1 MHSFDL
7 MEMWRSMAPLAKL
20 VNILLAI
27 CSVYSLWVIVD
38 RAIVLRS
45 VKKKSVNFMLQ
56 LQGQLK
62 SRNLD
67 GAMQLAMHVSDSP
80 VARLVREAL
89 IEYLEGLD
97 AMRALPP
104 HETGDF
110 DLIDAVTRVIDR
122 TKEREV
128 SDLKKG
134 LGGLASISSAAPFIG
149 LFGTVVGIINAF
161 QSMAQSGQGGLGA
174 VSAGISEALFTTAVG
189 LMVAIPAVMLF
200 NYYSTVIERFVV
212 DINGVSGELVSFMI
226 REELSAPLHQQQ
238 QQQHHSPHPHA
249 HPSHSHQP
257 HAQHLAPHQ
266 GHLSQPPQPVAP
278 SHGHGGHHGSQ
289 PPHQSP
295 QGPQHQGPHQG
306 QGARPS
312 LAYQM
317 GYHRR

>member
-226 REELSAPLHQQQ
+226 REELSAPMHQQP
-238 QQQHHSPHPHA
+238 QQHHSPHPHA
-249 HPSHSHQP
+249 PHPSHSHPSSHQQHAP
-257 HAQHLAPHQ
+257 HHAHQ

-278 SHGHGGHHGSQ
+278 SHGAPPHQGGHHGSQ
-289 PPHQSP
+289 PP
-295 QGPQHQGPHQG
+295 QG